1 MEMKYYI
8 TADVHGFYTEFH
20 KALDEAGYFN
30 DSDPHKLIIL
40 GDIFDRGQEAVKMQE
55 FILQLMEQDAVI
67 LIRGNHEDLFEEMVT
82 IDEGLPVRHHV
93 SNGTYGT
100 ALQLTGFDPTMA
112 QIRHWDFAEAAR
124 ETPYYRQIIP
134 ATVDYYETAHYVFV
148 HGWIPSIRERDG
160 GYSYY
165 SDWRETGPEGWR
177 HARWYNGMDAAQSC
191 MEEKTILCGHWHC
204 SYGHSKYE
212 GRGSEFGPDADF
224 SPYYG
229 PGIIALDGCTAHS
242 GKVNVIV
249 IEDDDLRDQAAEDER
264 FREVTQ
270 RILEKHK
277 AAFLEL
283 AK

>member
-1 MEMKYYI
+1 MRYYI
-8 TADVHGFYTEFH
+8 TADIHGFYTEFH

-30 DSDPHKLIIL
+30 DPDPHKLIIL
-40 GDIFDRGQEAVKMQE
+40 GDIFDRGQEAVKMQD
-55 FILQLMEQDAVI
+55 FILRLMDQEAVI

-82 IDEGLPVRHHV
+82 VDEGLPVRHHV

-112 QIRHWDFAEAAR
+112 LIRHWDFAEAAR

-229 PGIIALDGCTAHS
+229 PNVIALDACTAHS

-249 IEDDDLRDQAAEDER
+249 IEEDDLPDKDSEDER

-270 RILEKHK
+270 RILEEHK
-277 AAFLEL
+277 AAFVEL